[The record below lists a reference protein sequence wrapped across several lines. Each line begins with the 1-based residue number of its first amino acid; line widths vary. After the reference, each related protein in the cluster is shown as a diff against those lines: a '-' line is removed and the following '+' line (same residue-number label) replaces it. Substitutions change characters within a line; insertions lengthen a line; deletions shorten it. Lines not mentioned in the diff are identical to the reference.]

1 MEVDVRFDE
10 IGCAQMQ
17 IIQISRLEV
26 PEECYDRR
34 KKKKKFIKS
43 KQEIVENASVTE
55 VWWNKRILKKLK
67 ASSIKW
73 L

>member
-26 PEECYDRR
+26 PEECYDRE
-34 KKKKKFIKS
+34 KKKFIKS